1 MGWASKGWGFC
12 LDGRGAASWK
22 GALLRLAEGYFLL
35 MDQRRC
41 DDLAQ
46 RFVLQFLF
54 TAITLFMV
62 NIFDFVI

>member
-1 MGWASKGWGFC
+1 
-12 LDGRGAASWK
+12 
-22 GALLRLAEGYFLL
+22 

-54 TAITLFMV
+54 YSDYAVHGEHFRLCYLKSFL
-62 NIFDFVI
+62 NWGFGERFCGLR

>member
-1 MGWASKGWGFC
+1 M
-12 LDGRGAASWK
+12 
-22 GALLRLAEGYFLL
+22 LRLAEGYFLL